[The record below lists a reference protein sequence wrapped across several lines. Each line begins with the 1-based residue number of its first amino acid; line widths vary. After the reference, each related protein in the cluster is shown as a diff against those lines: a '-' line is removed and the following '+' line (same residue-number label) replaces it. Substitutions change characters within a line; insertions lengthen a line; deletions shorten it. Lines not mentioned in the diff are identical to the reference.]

1 MQSLVALFAILAITG
16 SNANV
21 DAKNR
26 PVSKVITLLK
36 DMVGQL
42 EKEAEED
49 EEVYETMGCWCETND
64 KEKTKSIADAEQRIA
79 DLTTSIEELTGASA
93 RLNTEIA
100 NLDKEVAKNSGALDT
115 ATALRTKQLAEFN
128 EEEKDMLQ
136 SISALKSAVITLS
149 KHNAAML
156 QDSDDAYDEIVP
168 LLHNEL
174 KKHKDLLM
182 DVITPHQ
189 RKLLRTFDAPKAFV
203 QDATEA
209 SAPSSE
215 IFGILKQMKET
226 FETNLAASQREEM
239 ENQKAYEDL
248 KAAKEEE
255 IAAGQ
260 SQIDTKTV
268 QLGNTDEKN
277 AQSKE
282 DLEDTQES
290 LAADTAF
297 LANLKERCASM
308 DQEYEERTKTRQLEI
323 QAVSKALAFL
333 SSDEAHD
340 LFTRTFN
347 FVQVSAGS
355 KRSETVAK
363 ALAQAA
369 KKFND
374 PQLSTLAV
382 RARLDAFTKVKKSI
396 EDMVDKLIKEKE
408 DEIKHKDFCIEEINN
423 NERDTEMKERDRD
436 DLVAKIDD
444 LASTIDSL
452 AKAIEVLKAEVAEMQ
467 VQM

>member
-1 MQSLVALFAILAITG
+1 MTSITIFLALLAC
-16 SNANV
+16 SQAAVV
-21 DAKNR
+21 DKNR

-64 KEKTKSIADAEQRIA
+64 KEKTKSIADAESRIA
-79 DLTTSIEELTGASA
+79 DLTAAIEEGTAQSA
-93 RLNTEIA
+93 KLNTEIA
-100 NLDKEVAKNSGALDT
+100 NLDKEIAKNNQALDT

-128 EEEKDMLQ
+128 EEEKDMLM
-136 SISALKSAVITLS
+136 SISSLKSAVIALS
-149 KHNAAML
+149 KHHEAML
-156 QDSDDAYDEIVP
+156 QDSDDTYENVVAMLHDE
-168 LLHNEL
+168 LRR
-174 KKHKDLLM
+174 HKDILAE
-182 DVITPHQ
+182 VITPAQ
-189 RKLLRTFDAPKAFV
+189 RKAIDAMEKAEDGAAFL
-203 QDATEA
+203 QYAPA
-209 SAPSSE
+209 SGE

-226 FETNLAASQREEM
+226 FETNLAASQKEEM

-268 QLGNTDEKN
+268 ELGNTDEKN

-282 DLEDTQES
+282 NLENTQET

-297 LANLKERCASM
+297 LADLKERCANM
-308 DQEYEERTKTRQLEI
+308 DSEYEERTKTRQLEI

-347 FVQVSAGS
+347 FVQVQSVKQS
-355 KRSETVAK
+355 QRR
-363 ALAQAA
+363 AA
-369 KKFND
+369 I
-374 PQLSTLAV
+374 V
-382 RARLDAFTKVKKSI
+382 ARLSEAAEKS
-396 EDMVDKLIKEKE
+396 
-408 DEIKHKDFCIEEINN
+408 
-423 NERDTEMKERDRD
+423 
-436 DLVAKIDD
+436 
-444 LASTIDSL
+444 
-452 AKAIEVLKAEVAEMQ
+452 
-467 VQM
+467 